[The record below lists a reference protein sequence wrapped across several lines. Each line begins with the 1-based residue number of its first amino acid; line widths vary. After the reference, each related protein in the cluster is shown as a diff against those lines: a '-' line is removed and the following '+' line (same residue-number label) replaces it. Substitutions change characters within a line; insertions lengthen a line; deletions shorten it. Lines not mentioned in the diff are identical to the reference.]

1 MIGRKS
7 LSRGSG
13 GVLLVATARLLVY
26 SCYALLFM
34 LVVAAA
40 AQEATSPQQPSP
52 PQAEPAQP
60 PMPSLRMPN
69 GRAGLTSPIDNTMV
83 KTDSAPAGVLPS
95 VVPAGRPTI
104 GLVLDGGGA
113 LGLAHI
119 GVLKWFEENHVPV
132 DRITGTS
139 MGSLI
144 GALYATGHSA
154 GEIEE
159 VATGAELPNIF
170 HLSVNYDELSYRRRE
185 DRREMPGAFEVGL
198 KGGISLRNALLTDRG
213 LNAFLHDELQN
224 YDGDR
229 LRFDELPVPFRCVST
244 DLNTLRPVIFYGG
257 SIPLAVRASIAIPG
271 IFAPVKYQGH
281 YLVDGAIMENLPTEV
296 AKKDLRSDVVIAVL
310 LPSVEFTDTDVASVV
325 GVFARAFSAGT
336 ARNERESVKLANVL
350 LTPDTGKYGV
360 GEYGKAQ
367 ELIDIGYASAQAQR
381 NKLLKYQLS
390 PDGWKEYLADKRAR
404 QRVHPGLLETL
415 KIQGGSAGAKQDV
428 SDSMRPLEGKSIQ
441 PRPIIR
447 ALNQVQNNQTYEA
460 EFVTLA
466 PRRPDGTS
474 APGPDNG
481 VLVELEPTRN
491 GPPFLL
497 VGADITAMTDNVSRG
512 ELDLRL
518 INNDLG
524 GYRSELRT
532 DLRIG
537 FLTQA
542 STEYYRLLRQGGL
555 FVQPHAGLLRQPVY
569 IFSNQRRIAERLQQN
584 AGGGLDFGQTYH
596 SRAQL
601 AAEWRYET
609 VRWHTQSGDDFR
621 PDLSGTAQTSVL
633 HFTYNSLNA
642 GQLATHGLLFD
653 VAAGALYHSL
663 ASQNAPLAHL
673 NAMYS
678 TTFAEKNILGFAVA
692 ADTYFRRNVADPLR
706 FTLGGPMRLSA
717 SSIDEYRGTDDLLVR
732 SAYLRRIASLPTQL
746 GDGLYISTA
755 YEAGEMWSPEQR
767 TFLRQDGVL
776 AVLAATPLGSVTLG
790 GSIGD
795 AGRRKFFFTF
805 GRLF

>member
-13 GVLLVATARLLVY
+13 GVFLVATARLLVY

-34 LVVAAA
+34 LAVAAA
-40 AQEATSPQQPSP
+40 AQEPTP

-60 PMPSLRMPN
+60 AMPSLRMPN

-83 KTDSAPAGVLPS
+83 KTDSAPAGVLTS
-95 VVPAGRPTI
+95 VVPIGRPSI

-132 DRITGTS
+132 DRIAGTS

-154 GEIEE
+154 REIEE
-159 VATGAELPNIF
+159 VATGAELQNIF

-213 LNAFLHDELQN
+213 LNAFLHDELHN
-224 YDGDR
+224 YDGDH
-229 LRFDELPVPFRCVST
+229 LRFDELPIPFRCVST

-281 YLVDGAIMENLPTEV
+281 YLVDGAIMENLPTDV

-350 LTPDTGKYGV
+350 LSPDTGKYGV

-381 NKLLKYQLS
+381 DKLLKYQLS

-404 QRVHPGLLETL
+404 RRMHPGLLETL
-415 KIQGGSAGAKQDV
+415 KIQGGSAGAKEDV
-428 SDSMRPLEGKSIQ
+428 SESMKPLEGKPIQ

-466 PRRPDGTS
+466 PRRPDGTA

-481 VLVELEPTRN
+481 VLVNLEPTRN

-497 VGADITAMTDNVSRG
+497 VGADITAMTDNVTRG
-512 ELDLRL
+512 TLDLRL

-542 STEYYRLLRQGGL
+542 STEYYRLLRQDGI

-678 TTFAEKNILGFAVA
+678 TTFADKNILGFGVA

-732 SAYLRRIASLPTQL
+732 AAYLRRFASLPTQL

>member
-1 MIGRKS
+1 
-7 LSRGSG
+7 
-13 GVLLVATARLLVY
+13 
-26 SCYALLFM
+26 M
-34 LVVAAA
+34 LAVAAA
-40 AQEATSPQQPSP
+40 AQEPTP

-60 PMPSLRMPN
+60 AMPSLRMPN
-69 GRAGLTSPIDNTMV
+69 GRAGLTAPIDNTMV

-95 VVPAGRPTI
+95 VVPIGRPSI

-132 DRITGTS
+132 DRIAGTS

-154 GEIEE
+154 REIEE

-213 LNAFLHDELQN
+213 LNAFLHDELHN

-229 LRFDELPVPFRCVST
+229 LRFDELPIPFRCVST

-281 YLVDGAIMENLPTEV
+281 YLVDGAIMENLPAEV

-350 LTPDTGKYGV
+350 LSPDTGKYGV

-381 NKLLKYQLS
+381 DKLLKYQLS

-404 QRVHPGLLETL
+404 QRMHPGLLETL
-415 KIQGGSAGAKQDV
+415 KIQGGSAGAKEDV
-428 SDSMRPLEGKSIQ
+428 SESMKPLEGKSIQ

-466 PRRPDGTS
+466 PRRPDGTA

-481 VLVELEPTRN
+481 VLVDLEPTRN

-497 VGADITAMTDNVSRG
+497 VGADITAMTDNVTRG
-512 ELDLRL
+512 TLDLRL

-542 STEYYRLLRQGGL
+542 STEYYRLLRQDGL

-678 TTFAEKNILGFAVA
+678 TTFADKNILGFGVA

-732 SAYLRRIASLPTQL
+732 AAYLRRIASLPTQL